1 MDDPP
6 PTRLKNRLGSTG
18 LKTKLGVVLLL
29 LAVAGVVWW
38 VGDQSATPAANAPG
52 GAGQSSP
59 VAAHANATG
68 YEFQVGEQLV
78 YDFTAEGA
86 LRLGSAKTP
95 GAAPDL
101 KLAETGQLRLT
112 VYSATGAGWIV
123 GFVWDK
129 VRLTADSGE
138 GANDK
143 TPADLAG
150 AEVLVFME
158 KSGRIAQLK
167 VPLALSAD
175 ARNSWRDTLARW
187 QVVLPQSGHATR
199 WTRVEEDATG
209 EFVAQ
214 YLLSGPTLPGDLV
227 KRKTRYLRLSSG
239 PVALASA
246 YKVASSVQIHFDGY
260 PREIVGAEK
269 ITFDGIQ
276 ALSHTESSGGF
287 SFVLE
292 KSPTPVAAR
301 TLAEID
307 LNKYVTTTWAG
318 EFNADEDAAAAEDN
332 GDFATN
338 LRDLRDLVQAGAMNK
353 QDEIRV
359 AEKLIHQLKAT
370 PGLADSLLDELRSEA
385 DGSPLASA
393 LLGILGAAG
402 TPAAQAD
409 LFAVA
414 SSEDLPAS
422 FREMA
427 LFSYVQT
434 GAPMPEADA
443 LLEGLFSQG
452 GDLANTALLVLGA
465 VGDKVR
471 DSDPARFEQISDYV
485 LGVLNTPGLSLNDYI
500 AALDAVGNLGPSQV
514 PAAVTQAAQSDNA
527 LVRQN
532 AIGSL
537 ARVTTDEAQALVINA
552 IKNDPSPDVQA
563 VAVKTLAAE
572 KGPAA
577 ISDLSA
583 VVASG
588 NSAAARQ
595 QALTQLAAF
604 AATNPNVV
612 AVITTAA
619 QKDPAQEVR
628 DYANQLL
635 GIINGSAQNAM
646 VPTGQ

>member
-1 MDDPP
+1 VDDPS
-6 PTRLKNRLGSTG
+6 PTRPKNQLGSTG

-29 LAVAGVVWW
+29 LAVAGMVWW
-38 VGDQSATPAANAPG
+38 VGNQSAAPAANASSPG
-52 GAGQSSP
+52 GMGSS
-59 VAAHANATG
+59 VAARGDAAG
-68 YEFQVGEQLV
+68 YDIHVGEQLV
-78 YDFTAEGA
+78 YDFTAEGT

-112 VYSATGAGWIV
+112 VYSASGAGWII

-129 VRLTADSGE
+129 VHLTSDNGE
-138 GANDK
+138 GANDQ

-167 VPLALSAD
+167 VPDSLSAD

-187 QVVLPQSGHATR
+187 QVVLPQTAHATR

-239 PVALASA
+239 APSLAAA

-276 ALSHTESSGGF
+276 ALGHTDSTGDF

-301 TLAEID
+301 TLAQID
-307 LNKYVTTTWAG
+307 LNKYVATTWAG
-318 EFNADEDAAAAEDN
+318 EFNADEDASAAEDN

-338 LRDLRDLVQAGAMNK
+338 LRDLRDLVQVGAMNK
-353 QDEIRV
+353 PDEIRA

-370 PGLADSLLDELRSEA
+370 PGLADQLLDELRGKA
-385 DGSPLASA
+385 DDSPLASA

-443 LLEGLFSQG
+443 LLEGLYTQG

-471 DSDPARFEQISDYV
+471 DSDPARFQQISDYV
-485 LGVLNTPGLSLNDYI
+485 VGVLNTPGLSLNDYI
-500 AALDAVGNLGPSQV
+500 AALNAVGNLGPSQV
-514 PAAVTQAAQSDNA
+514 PAAVAQAAQSDNS
-527 LVRQN
+527 LVRLN

-537 ARVTTDEAQALVINA
+537 ARVTTDAALTLVMNA
-552 IKNDPSPDVQA
+552 ITNDPSPDVQA

-572 KGPAA
+572 KGAAA
-577 ISDLSA
+577 IGDLSA
-583 VVASG
+583 VATSG
-588 NSAAARQ
+588 DSTAARQ

-612 AVITTAA
+612 TVITTAA

-635 GIINGSAQNAM
+635 GMLNGNTQNAM
-646 VPTGQ
+646 VPAGQ